1 MCRVEPRRL
10 NPRTTNLVI
19 GTSRTKY
26 IKTNEVDGARHSY
39 RGANLSELSHVIER
53 YPHQQLSTVIVVA
66 GFNDHRKTP
75 AIFVENWKSIIQL
88 IYWKFNPSTV
98 IIPKTIATANDSITN
113 RRTYWLNF
121 ALHKL
126 VVSLNL
132 PIVSPNF
139 NRDCDTKIIRRDGV
153 HFPFFENHIFTR
165 ILSFYISHYSCN
177 FIQV

>member
-1 MCRVEPRRL
+1 MCRFEPRRL
-10 NPRTTNLVI
+10 NPRMTILVI
-19 GTSRTKY
+19 GTSGTKY
-26 IKTNEVDGARHSY
+26 IKANEVGAAIHSY

-66 GFNDHRKTP
+66 GFNDHRNSPT
-75 AIFVENWKSIIQL
+75 IFVENWKYIIQL

-113 RRTYWLNF
+113 RRIYWLKF

-126 VVSLNL
+126 LGSLNL

-139 NRDCDTKIIRRDGV
+139 NRDFDTKIFCHDGV
-153 HFPFFENHIFTR
+153 HFSFFGKSYFHLHSVF
-165 ILSFYISHYSCN
+165 LYFSL
-177 FIQV
+177 

>member
-1 MCRVEPRRL
+1 MCRFEPRRL
-10 NPRTTNLVI
+10 NPRTTNLII

-26 IKTNEVDGARHSY
+26 IKANEVDTAIHSY

-66 GFNDHRKTP
+66 GFNDHRKSP
-75 AIFVENWKSIIQL
+75 AIFVENWKYIIQL
-88 IYWKFNPSTV
+88 IYWKFNHSTV

-113 RRTYWLNF
+113 RRIYWLNF

-126 VVSLNL
+126 LGSLNP

-139 NRDCDTKIIRRDGV
+139 NHDFDTKIFCRDGV
-153 HFPFFENHIFTR
+153 HFSFFGNHIFTR

-177 FIQV
+177 FIHM